1 MITRKVMKMHHDGL
15 ESLHMSLQL
24 EETPTPI
31 ENSRHLIPCG
41 RGILTLT
48 TSNAGAGSGAS
59 TGVVLTLQ
67 VQAGTTGGVSA
78 ESVIS

>member
-41 RGILTLT
+41 LAYLPLRLQTPG
-48 TSNAGAGSGAS
+48 
-59 TGVVLTLQ
+59 Q
-67 VQAGTTGGVSA
+67 VQEPQLVLS
-78 ESVIS
+78 